1 MIITRDLYLDRLKR
15 KANNELVTRG
25 YEVDVGIVR
34 KESKDNEG
42 KRGLK
47 NLEIGFVSNKGNE
60 RFYVQSAYS
69 IPTVEK
75 MNQETSSLNSVPDSF
90 PKVIVTQD
98 NVAPYHTE
106 KGYLVINV
114 LDFLLGQKQKKKA
127 SIGGQVFLHRILFEI
142 AFRVGAD
149 GHDVPAFAFGFLDGL
164 FHEAS
169 GQPLPAIGGID
180 EGVFNDHRVVL
191 TRPRDVAG
199 YLHSVEKVDGRV
211 PDLKFHASFL

>member
-47 NLEIGFVSNKGNE
+47 NLEIGFACNKGNE

-75 MNQETSSLNSVPDSF
+75 MNQETSSLNSVSASLRLSRCIP
-90 PKVIVTQD
+90 PWIVT
-98 NVAPYHTE
+98 
-106 KGYLVINV
+106 I
-114 LDFLLGQKQKKKA
+114 
-127 SIGGQVFLHRILFEI
+127 
-142 AFRVGAD
+142 
-149 GHDVPAFAFGFLDGL
+149 
-164 FHEAS
+164 AS
-169 GQPLPAIGGID
+169 GPPSREDI
-180 EGVFNDHRVVL
+180 F
-191 TRPRDVAG
+191 
-199 YLHSVEKVDGRV
+199 
-211 PDLKFHASFL
+211 PDR

>member
-15 KANNELVTRG
+15 KANNELVARG

-42 KRGLK
+42 KRELK
-47 NLEIGFVSNKGNE
+47 NLEIDFVCNKGSE

-114 LDFLLGQKQKKKA
+114 LDFLLGQK
-127 SIGGQVFLHRILFEI
+127 
-142 AFRVGAD
+142 
-149 GHDVPAFAFGFLDGL
+149 
-164 FHEAS
+164 
-169 GQPLPAIGGID
+169 
-180 EGVFNDHRVVL
+180 
-191 TRPRDVAG
+191 
-199 YLHSVEKVDGRV
+199 
-211 PDLKFHASFL
+211 

>member
-42 KRGLK
+42 KRELK

-75 MNQETSSLNSVPDSF
+75 TNQETSSLNSVPDSF
-90 PKVIVTQD
+90 PKAIVTQD

-114 LDFLLGQKQKKKA
+114 LDFLLGQK
-127 SIGGQVFLHRILFEI
+127 
-142 AFRVGAD
+142 
-149 GHDVPAFAFGFLDGL
+149 
-164 FHEAS
+164 
-169 GQPLPAIGGID
+169 
-180 EGVFNDHRVVL
+180 
-191 TRPRDVAG
+191 
-199 YLHSVEKVDGRV
+199 
-211 PDLKFHASFL
+211 